1 MYTYVSVSETRVFL
15 LRYLCILKKE
25 INGVLMNKKE
35 KDNRI
40 NTKFGYVKEFFI
52 LFIVL
57 AAFNG
62 FHMWIYQSLE
72 HSKIF
77 EENTQ
82 LGINLLIAF
91 VFFSAAL
98 VTASIGIFRHFTWTL
113 PIKILGAAA
122 KEISKGN
129 LSIRVSSMRKDG
141 KKDMVEVLF
150 DDFNSMTE
158 ELEYM
163 KNNLQNLVNE
173 KTEKVVKLQN
183 AILITMSNLV
193 EFRDDITGGHIE
205 RTKNGVRILLDEINR
220 QGLFSE
226 TVNNW
231 DINILLQ
238 SAQLHDIG
246 KIGISDQ
253 ILKKPGPLTKE
264 EFDEMKKHSLI
275 GFNIIERI
283 EKNSGESELLN
294 YAKIFALNHHEKWDG
309 SGYPNG
315 LKGNNIPLEGRIMA
329 IIDVYD
335 ALVSERPYK
344 KAFTHEEA
352 VKIISEGKNIHF
364 DPVLTDLFLGIKDK
378 FI

>member
-1 MYTYVSVSETRVFL
+1 MS
-15 LRYLCILKKE
+15 
-25 INGVLMNKKE
+25 KKE

-40 NTKFGYVKEFFI
+40 NVKFLSIKEFFI
-52 LFIVL
+52 LFVVL

-62 FHMWIYQSLE
+62 FHMWIYQTLE

-77 EENTQ
+77 EENAQ
-82 LGINLLIAF
+82 FGINLLIAF
-91 VFFSAAL
+91 VLFSAAL
-98 VTASIGIFRHFTWTL
+98 VTTSISVFRYFTWTL
-113 PIKILGAAA
+113 PIKKLGFAA
-122 KEISKGN
+122 KEIAKGN
-129 LSIRVSSMRKDG
+129 LSVRVPSIRKDG

-183 AILITMSNLV
+183 AILTTMSNLV

-205 RTKNGVRILLDEINR
+205 RTKNGVKTLLDEIKKQN
-220 QGLFSE
+220 LFTE
-226 TVNNW
+226 IVNNW
-231 DINILLQ
+231 DINLLLQ

-253 ILKKPGPLTKE
+253 ILKKPGSLTKE
-264 EFDEMKKHSLI
+264 EFEEMKKHAII
-275 GFNIIERI
+275 GYKIIERI
-283 EKNSGESELLN
+283 ERDSGESKLLN

-309 SGYPNG
+309 TGYPNG
-315 LKGNNIPLEGRIMA
+315 LKGNKIPLEGRIMA

-344 KAFTHEEA
+344 TAFSHEEA
-352 VKIISEGKNIHF
+352 IKIITEGKNTQF
-364 DPVLTDLFLGIKDK
+364 DPVLTDIFLSIKYK
-378 FI
+378 FK